1 MFQTTNQIVRLD
13 SRRVPFGVHRW
24 LPSGEGSQVSP
35 VRSLSLPC
43 FTCGK
48 LCFFH
53 SEKKNFQMATF
64 SWAKSLCHSHLD
76 ETCDDQKADS

>member
-53 SEKKNFQMATF
+53 SEKKEFPDGHFFVGEEFVPQP
-64 SWAKSLCHSHLD
+64 S
-76 ETCDDQKADS
+76 